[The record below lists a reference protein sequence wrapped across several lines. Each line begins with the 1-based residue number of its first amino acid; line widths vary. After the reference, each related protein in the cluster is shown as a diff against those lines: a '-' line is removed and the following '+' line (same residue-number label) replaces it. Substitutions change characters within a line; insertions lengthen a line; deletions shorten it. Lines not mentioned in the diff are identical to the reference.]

1 LEAFELCELFGGWEH
16 WGDVMRGISYPY
28 MMRKYGYKDF
38 SFVCRRCIHV
48 RAFPNVWTTAMR
60 GKRILVISAF
70 AESIAEKIPIREKI
84 YGVDLFPECT
94 ITTIRPPQTHASNDA
109 REFSVELAEFL
120 RSWIR

>member
-1 LEAFELCELFGGWEH
+1 
-16 WGDVMRGISYPY
+16 
-28 MMRKYGYKDF
+28 
-38 SFVCRRCIHV
+38 
-48 RAFPNVWTTAMR
+48 MR

-94 ITTIRPPQTHASNDA
+94 ITTIRPLPHASNDA

>member
-1 LEAFELCELFGGWEH
+1 VRTVRRVGALGRRNARHLVLVSVYDEKIRVQGLF
-16 WGDVMRGISYPY
+16 
-28 MMRKYGYKDF
+28 
-38 SFVCRRCIHV
+38 FVCRRCIHV
-48 RAFPNVWTTAMR
+48 RAIQRLDNGYARKTHSGNFGVRRA
-60 GKRILVISAF
+60 
-70 AESIAEKIPIREKI
+70 AEKIPIREKI